1 MQCTIKEMYIS
12 NFSLVNAKL
21 KIKCG
26 PADDRPTDIKNDDD
40 LRRIFEGEIIN
51 KINRRYEISKEE
63 THSAEQSAEP

>member
-1 MQCTIKEMYIS
+1 MQCTVKEMYIS
-12 NFSLVNAKL
+12 NFYLVNDKL

-26 PADDRPTDIKNDDD
+26 PADDRPTDIKIDDD
-40 LRRIFEGEIIN
+40 LRQVFGDEIIN